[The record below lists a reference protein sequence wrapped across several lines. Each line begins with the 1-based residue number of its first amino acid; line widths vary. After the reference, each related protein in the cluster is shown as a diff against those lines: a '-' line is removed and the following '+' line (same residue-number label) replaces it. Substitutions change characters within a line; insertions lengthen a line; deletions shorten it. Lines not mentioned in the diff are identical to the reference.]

1 MGALDGFLFNS
12 YCTVFSYKYLMLNL
26 KQTMLFQIEEYDRIE
41 VYYGAAVVSGHI
53 LIYNILL

>member
-1 MGALDGFLFNS
+1 
-12 YCTVFSYKYLMLNL
+12 MLNL